1 MAQSPSGTG
10 IDLEAAGLERYV
22 PRKRSDLL
30 ELDMGDGIILYDD
43 SSSLVHHLNPSAS
56 IIWQLFDGEADA
68 STLATETSEELGFPL
83 DQARADIAAL
93 ITELEALGL
102 VEDAAGTQA

>member
-1 MAQSPSGTG
+1 MVQSEETEITFSA
-10 IDLEAAGLERYV
+10 DELDRYV

-56 IIWQLFDGEADA
+56 ILWQLFDGVADA
-68 STLATETSEELGFPL
+68 STLATETSEELGVDPN
-83 DQARADIAAL
+83 QAQADIAAL

-102 VEDAAGTQA
+102 VEDAAERQP

>member
-1 MAQSPSGTG
+1 MVQSEETEITFS
-10 IDLEAAGLERYV
+10 AAELGRYV

-43 SSSLVHHLNPSAS
+43 ASHLVHHLNPSAS
-56 IIWQLFDGEADA
+56 IIWQLFDGEVDA
-68 STLATETSEELGFPL
+68 STLATETSEELGVDL

-102 VEDAAGTQA
+102 VEDAGMNP

>member
-1 MAQSPSGTG
+1 MVQSEETEITFSA
-10 IDLEAAGLERYV
+10 DWLDRYV

-43 SSSLVHHLNPSAS
+43 ASKLVHHLNPSAS
-56 IIWQLFDGEADA
+56 IIWQLFEGEANA
-68 STLATETSEELGFPL
+68 STLATETSEELGVDL

-102 VEDAAGTQA
+102 VEDAAGMRP

>member
-1 MAQSPSGTG
+1 MVQAERWTEVEAGTLG
-10 IDLEAAGLERYV
+10 EYV
-22 PRKRSDLL
+22 PRKRADVL

-56 IIWQLFDGEADA
+56 IIWQMCDGEASV
-68 STLATETSEELGFPL
+68 STLTTETSEELGIAQ
-83 DQARADIAAL
+83 DQARIDIAAL

-102 VEDAAGTQA
+102 IEDATTAQA

>member
-1 MAQSPSGTG
+1 MVRSEETEITFSA
-10 IDLEAAGLERYV
+10 DAGLDRYV

-43 SSSLVHHLNPSAS
+43 ASHLVHHLNPSAS
-56 IIWQLFDGEADA
+56 IIWQLFDGEVDA
-68 STLATETSEELGFPL
+68 STLATETSEELGVDL

-102 VEDAAGTQA
+102 VEDAGMNP

>member
-1 MAQSPSGTG
+1 MAQSEEAEITLS
-10 IDLEAAGLERYV
+10 AAGLDRYV
-22 PRKRSDLL
+22 PRRRSDVL

-43 SSSLVHHLNPSAS
+43 SSNLVHHLNPSAS
-56 IIWQLFDGEADA
+56 ILWQLCDGEADA
-68 STLATETSEELGFPL
+68 STLATETSEELGVDL

-102 VEDAAGTQA
+102 VEDAAGTAP